1 MNEKEEKK
9 SLAREIMEWIVCI
22 VIAFLIALFI
32 KYFLFTPTLV
42 MQESMTPNILNGERV
57 LINRTVRTFNGEYK
71 RGDIITFEAP
81 TSLLSGDEIIANFKE
96 VDGLIE
102 SFKYYV
108 IEWGKTSY
116 IKRVIGLPGEHVQI
130 QGGYVYING
139 ERLQE
144 DYLDESVRTYVSEG
158 GIDDF
163 IVPDDCIF
171 AMGDNR
177 DGSSDCRI
185 FGCIPMD
192 KIEGR
197 VTIRIWPLNKFGKI
211 DK

>member
-81 TSLLSGDEIIANFKE
+81 TSLLSGDEIIANFNE
-96 VDGLIE
+96 VNGGIE
-102 SFKYYV
+102 SFIYYV
-108 IEWGKTSY
+108 IEWGKKSY

-192 KIEGR
+192 RIEGR

>member
-81 TSLLSGDEIIANFKE
+81 TSLLSGDEIVANFNE
-96 VDGLIE
+96 VNGGIE
-102 SFKYYV
+102 SFIYYV
-108 IEWGKTSY
+108 IEWGKKSY

>member
-96 VDGLIE
+96 VNGGIE
-102 SFKYYV
+102 SFIYYV
-108 IEWGKTSY
+108 IEWGKKSY

-192 KIEGR
+192 RIEGR